1 MHDDITPGE
10 VAVAFWRWFWVGAIA
25 CALIAAVIVGG
36 WQAGWWFT
44 AQNATRQY
52 QITQNGTSNQDTLR
66 GQIDK
71 GFQQITAED
80 VQVAQAKDAGNTNL
94 VGQIR
99 VEEAA
104 QAGVLCS
111 DMEQVTGVPLP
122 ADQSAWNSINCVNGT
137 VAPGSAYY
145 IPLPS

>member
-1 MHDDITPGE
+1 MHDGITPGG
-10 VAVAFWRWFWVGAIA
+10 VGVTFWKWFWVGVAGL
-25 CALIAAVIVGG
+25 ALTGGLIWVGS
-36 WQAGWWFT
+36 AFGWWLSS
-44 AQNATRQY
+44 QNATRQY
-52 QITQNGTSNQDTLR
+52 QITQNGTANQDTLR
-66 GQIDK
+66 GQIGK

-80 VQVAQAKDAGNTNL
+80 VQAAQARDAGNTNL

-122 ADQSAWNSINCVNGT
+122 AGQASWNTLNCVNGT
-137 VAPGSAYY
+137 VAPRSVYY

>member
-1 MHDDITPGE
+1 MSEGMTPGQ
-10 VAVAFWRWFWVGAIA
+10 VGVAFWKWFWVGVAGLVLLG
-25 CALIAAVIVGG
+25 ALIWVGSEF
-36 WQAGWWFT
+36 GWWLSS
-44 AQNATRQY
+44 QNATRQY

-80 VQVAQAKDAGNTNL
+80 VQVAQAKAAKNTNL

-122 ADQSAWNSINCVNGT
+122 AGQAAWNSLNCVNGT

>member
-1 MHDDITPGE
+1 MHDDITPGGG
-10 VAVAFWRWFWVGAIA
+10 VMTFWKLFWVGVGAL
-25 CALIAAVIVGG
+25 ALIGALIWVGS
-36 WQAGWWFT
+36 AFGWWLSG
-44 AQNATRQY
+44 QNATRQY

-104 QAGVLCS
+104 QAGVL
-111 DMEQVTGVPLP
+111 
-122 ADQSAWNSINCVNGT
+122 
-137 VAPGSAYY
+137 
-145 IPLPS
+145 

>member
-1 MHDDITPGE
+1 MSDITPGE
-10 VAVAFWRWFWVGAIA
+10 VAVAFWRWFWVAVGA
-25 CALIAAVIVGG
+25 CALIAALIVGG
-36 WQAGWWFT
+36 WRAGWWF
-44 AQNATRQY
+44 AGQNATRQY
-52 QITQNGTSNQDTLR
+52 QITQNGTSNQDALR
-66 GQIDK
+66 TSIDS
-71 GFQQITAED
+71 GFQRITAED

-111 DMEQVTGVPLP
+111 DMEQVSGVPLP
-122 ADQSAWNSINCVNGT
+122 ADQAAWNALNCVNGT
-137 VAPGSAYY
+137 VAPASVYY

>member
-1 MHDDITPGE
+1 MSDGITPGG
-10 VAVAFWRWFWVGAIA
+10 VAAGFWRWFWVGV
-25 CALIAAVIVGG
+25 CCLALLGVLIWVGS
-36 WQAGWWFT
+36 AFGWWLSS
-44 AQNATRQY
+44 QNATRQY

-66 GQIDK
+66 GQIGK

-80 VQVAQAKDAGNTNL
+80 VQVAQAKAAGNTNL

-111 DMEQVTGVPLP
+111 DMEQVSGVPLP
-122 ADQSAWNSINCVNGT
+122 ADQAAWNTLNCVNGT
-137 VAPGSAYY
+137 VAPASVYY